1 MKMPER
7 IRRARRRSGLSQAA
21 LADRLKVQR
30 SAVSNWES
38 ASEIQPSLQN
48 LVAIA
53 KACGVSF
60 EWLGTGRGRMC
71 PGDEALAEI
80 PTADAELVEL
90 REERELL
97 LRFRSLSPQKQKLM
111 MEVLDVFI
119 GPRGRS

>member
-1 MKMPER
+1 M
-7 IRRARRRSGLSQAA
+7 
-21 LADRLKVQR
+21 R

>member
-1 MKMPER
+1 MAGNRPMTAPGR
-7 IRRARRRSGLSQAA
+7 
-21 LADRLKVQR
+21 
-30 SAVSNWES
+30 
-38 ASEIQPSLQN
+38 
-48 LVAIA
+48 
-53 KACGVSF
+53 
-60 EWLGTGRGRMC
+60 WLELR